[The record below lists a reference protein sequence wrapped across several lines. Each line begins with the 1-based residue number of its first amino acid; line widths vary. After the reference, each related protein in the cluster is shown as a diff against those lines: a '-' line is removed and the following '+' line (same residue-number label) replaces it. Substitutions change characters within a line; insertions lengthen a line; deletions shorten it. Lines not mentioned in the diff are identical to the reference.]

1 MSFVIRMPEA
11 LYKRLESHAAGFD
24 SPVSVIE
31 RLLDYFESNPED
43 LDINRSASQVIK
55 IKRPE
60 LVFYPSEDEF
70 KENLLRFRR
79 AFVSLHKSN
88 GTIEKV
94 EWTAFR
100 FSRSSSLRGNLWSGI
115 LRNWESNDIIK
126 AELSVNENEIES
138 CRLG

>member
-1 MSFVIRMPEA
+1 MSFVIRIPET

-31 RLLDYFESNPED
+31 RLLDHFEGKSED
-43 LDINRSASQVIK
+43 LHTDRNTSQVIK

-60 LVFYPSEDEF
+60 LVFHPSEDKF
-70 KENLLRFRR
+70 KENLLRHKR
-79 AFVSLHKSN
+79 AFVALHKSN
-88 GTIEKV
+88 GTLEKV
-94 EWTAFR
+94 EWTAVR

-126 AELSVNENEIES
+126 AELSVNENDV
-138 CRLG
+138 